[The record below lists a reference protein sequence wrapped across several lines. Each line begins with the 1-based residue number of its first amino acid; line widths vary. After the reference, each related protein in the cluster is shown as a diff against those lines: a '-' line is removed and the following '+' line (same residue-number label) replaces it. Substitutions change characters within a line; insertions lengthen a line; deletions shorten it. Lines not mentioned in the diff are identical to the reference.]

1 MFGFIIG
8 TVCLIG
14 LIATLRRG
22 RFGYGGG
29 CGHGYGRWGG
39 GGWGGGHGW
48 HRGHHGHHGA
58 WEERGGDMDERHSA
72 RSGRGPKQ
80 FILRRIFERL
90 DTTPGQE
97 KVIAAAYDEIREAV
111 HQAKQGWKASRGD
124 VAKAVRSESFDAV
137 HLGEVFGKHDDAI
150 DGVRKAFV
158 GAMQKVHDALDE
170 RQRSILAAL
179 IESGPFGGGGFGG
192 GGFGG
197 FRGQERWS

>member
-39 GGWGGGHGW
+39 GGWGGHHGW
-48 HRGHHGHHGA
+48 HRGHHHGD
-58 WEERGGDMDERHSA
+58 WQERGGGHEEERFSA
-72 RSGRGPKQ
+72 RDGRGPKQ
-80 FILRRIFERL
+80 FILRRIFDRL

-97 KVIAAAYDEIREAV
+97 KVIAAAYDELRDAI
-111 HQAKQGWKASRGD
+111 HTAKQGWKASRGD

-170 RQRSILAAL
+170 RQRSILADL
-179 IESGPFGGGGFGG
+179 IESGPFGGGG
-192 GGFGG
+192 GFG
-197 FRGQERWS
+197 FRGGY

>member
-29 CGHGYGRWGG
+29 CGQGYGRWGG
-39 GGWGGGHGW
+39 HGGGWRHGGGWGHC
-48 HRGHHGHHGA
+48 HHGS
-58 WEERGGDMDERHSA
+58 WEERGGGDVEERHSA

-80 FILRRIFERL
+80 FILRRLFERL

-97 KVIAAAYDEIREAV
+97 KVIAAAYDEIRDAV
-111 HQAKQGWKASRGD
+111 HTAKQGWKASRGD

-170 RQRSILAAL
+170 RQRSVLADL
-179 IESGPFGGGGFGG
+179 IESGPFGGFGG
-192 GGFGG
+192 GGFG
-197 FRGQERWS
+197 RGQERWS

>member
-29 CGHGYGRWGG
+29 CGHGYGRH
-39 GGWGGGHGW
+39 GGWGGHHHGW
-48 HRGHHGHHGA
+48 HRGHGGG
-58 WEERGGDMDERHSA
+58 WEERGGGDDRHSA
-72 RSGRGPKQ
+72 REGRGPKQ
-80 FILRRIFERL
+80 FILRRVFERL

-97 KVIAAAYDEIREAV
+97 KVSAAAYDEMRDAV
-111 HQAKQGWKASRGD
+111 HTAKQGWKASRGD

-170 RQRSILAAL
+170 RQRGILADL
-179 IESGPFGGGGFGG
+179 IESGPFGGGFR

-197 FRGQERWS
+197 ERSWS